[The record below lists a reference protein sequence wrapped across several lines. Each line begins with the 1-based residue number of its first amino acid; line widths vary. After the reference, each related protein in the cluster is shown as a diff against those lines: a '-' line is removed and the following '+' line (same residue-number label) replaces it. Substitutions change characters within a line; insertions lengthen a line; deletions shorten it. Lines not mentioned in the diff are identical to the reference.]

1 MHNHRLYIK
10 DSIKQINELQKVKFV
25 INDKMINF
33 INKYQFEL
41 TVNYR
46 DFVNYRQVDKS

>member
-1 MHNHRLYIK
+1 M
-10 DSIKQINELQKVKFV
+10 

-41 TVNYR
+41 T
-46 DFVNYRQVDKS
+46 DGDILLITDKWAKLTEDTSQRQQQKWGL